1 VSRRV
6 RYAEGGV
13 VWQVRCGGQWRKE
26 ACSFGQSLT
35 CCAQLEIARTFD
47 MYVRVWVL
55 LDRLEVVL
63 IVILVVWLH
72 NVPVGIESWGIALEN
87 IAFVAGVIYA
97 LQQFS
102 VCRS

>member
-1 VSRRV
+1 
-6 RYAEGGV
+6 
-13 VWQVRCGGQWRKE
+13 
-26 ACSFGQSLT
+26 
-35 CCAQLEIARTFD
+35 
-47 MYVRVWVL
+47 